1 MQKKIRRDIA
11 ITGEIN
17 LQGKVLEIG
26 GLEEKLQGAK
36 KAGIKLAL
44 IPKDNAKDLVRIK
57 ERNPDLINKSFQ
69 VVDVED
75 ITQVLKKVFV

>member
-1 MQKKIRRDIA
+1 MNKKIKNDVA

-36 KAGIKLAL
+36 KAVTTI
-44 IPKDNAKDLVRIK
+44 ILV
-57 ERNPDLINKSFQ
+57 Q
-69 VVDVED
+69 M
-75 ITQVLKKVFV
+75 LKIC